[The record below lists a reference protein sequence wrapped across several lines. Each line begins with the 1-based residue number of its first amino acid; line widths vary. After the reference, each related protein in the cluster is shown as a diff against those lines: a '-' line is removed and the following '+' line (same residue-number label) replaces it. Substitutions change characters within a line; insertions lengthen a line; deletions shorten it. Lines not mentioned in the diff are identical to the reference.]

1 MREKHIATLLALF
14 LGSFGLHH
22 FYLGAPKKGA
32 IYLLFCWTFVPLFLG
47 ILEAL
52 LLFFRH
58 QDDFDL
64 QYNSG
69 YYLER
74 AERMYL
80 EDDFN
85 GKIKIESNR
94 RIPFSVADEIEKL
107 HQLMVKG
114 VISEQEF
121 AERKNRL

>member
-1 MREKHIATLLALF
+1 MREKHVAVLLAFF
-14 LGSFGLHH
+14 LGSFGMHH
-22 FYLGAPKKGA
+22 FYLGQHKKA
-32 IYLLFCWTFVPLFLG
+32 FLYLVFCWTMVPLFLG
-47 ILEAL
+47 ILEAA
-52 LLFFRH
+52 LLFLKH
-58 QDDFDL
+58 QDNFDL
-64 QYNSG
+64 QYNSE

-85 GKIKIESNR
+85 GKIKIENNR

-114 VISEQEF
+114 IISEQEF